1 MLRMS
6 NDYILIRATTV
17 IDIPR
22 TKPTFSRRTIEVVS
36 WDVDGTFYS
45 TRKMKF
51 HLLTQ
56 AVLQVLQTRSL
67 QAIRELRALHRSSLA
82 VEALR
87 WRKGGCLEELPGD
100 RWTLETGRLQRDWL
114 GPAVTATGT
123 RKGVRELLAF
133 LQRLGIVQ
141 VAVSDYRADYK
152 LAALGLRNFFES
164 TYCGQE
170 LGRVKPHPALFQAIL
185 RDFQILPE
193 SLLHIGDRAETDGAA
208 AEAAKCSSLILGR
221 DFPSFP
227 SLLSREIQ
235 ALPGS
240 D

>member
-1 MLRMS
+1 M
-6 NDYILIRATTV
+6 

-22 TKPTFSRRTIEVVS
+22 TTPTFARKTIEVVS
-36 WDVDGTFYS
+36 WDVDGTLYS
-45 TRKMKF
+45 TRTMKF
-51 HLLTQ
+51 HLLAQ

-67 QAIRELRALHRSSLA
+67 QAIRDLRALHRSTLA
-82 VEALR
+82 IEALR

-100 RWTLETGRLQRDWL
+100 RWTLETDRLQRDWL
-114 GPAVTATGT
+114 GPAVAATGT

-133 LQRLGIVQ
+133 LQELGIVQ

-152 LAALGLRNFFES
+152 LAALGLRNFFETS
-164 TYCGQE
+164 YCGQQ

-193 SLLHIGDRAETDGAA
+193 NLLHIGDRAETDGAA

-221 DFPSFP
+221 DFPSFA
-227 SLLSREIQ
+227 SLLCQEIQ
-235 ALPGS
+235 ALLARIDRPPS
-240 D
+240 H